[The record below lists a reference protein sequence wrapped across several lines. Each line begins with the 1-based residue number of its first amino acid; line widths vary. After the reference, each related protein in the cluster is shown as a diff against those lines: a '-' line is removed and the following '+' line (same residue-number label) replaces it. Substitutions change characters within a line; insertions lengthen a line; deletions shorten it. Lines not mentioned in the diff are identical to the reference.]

1 MKKLLL
7 IVIILVSFLGSAQ
20 RKCTIDV
27 KKYGMSTKPGYLKE
41 GIHLN
46 LPDDYYFYLVGEKIT
61 IGIEVFDSIAQ
72 FRGVEDKFTIM
83 YQDRLCD
90 YMGKKGESCGD
101 TEVSYEI
108 SNSPM
113 FNYCRI
119 VYFYYDSYMSTNSIA
134 NSWSS
139 ISDGDYE
146 IIIMSDDKI
155 YYKRKI
161 KVLKGNLVK
170 QWN

>member
-27 KKYGMSTKPGYLKE
+27 KKYGMSSKPGYLKE

-46 LPDDYYFYLVGEKIT
+46 LPDDYYFYLIGEKIT
-61 IGIEVFDSIAQ
+61 IGIERFDSIAQ
-72 FRGVEDKFTIM
+72 FRGVEEDFTKM
-83 YQDRLCD
+83 YQDRLCE
-90 YMGKKGESCGD
+90 YMSKKHEDCGD
-101 TEVSYEI
+101 TEIVYEI
-108 SNSPM
+108 QNSPM
-113 FNYCRI
+113 FEYCN
-119 VYFYYDSYMSTNSIA
+119 VTYYYYDSYMSTNSIS

-139 ISDGDYE
+139 IGDGDYE

-161 KVLKGNLVK
+161 KVRKGNLVK
-170 QWN
+170 

>member
-1 MKKLLL
+1 MKKILL
-7 IVIILVSFLGSAQ
+7 IAVFLVSFLSSAQ
-20 RKCTIDV
+20 KKCTIDV
-27 KKYGMSTKPGYLKE
+27 KKYGMSTKPGFLKE
-41 GIHLN
+41 GLHLN
-46 LPDDYYFYLVGEKIT
+46 LPNDYYFYLVGERIT
-61 IGIEVFDSIAQ
+61 IGIEMFDSIAQ
-72 FRGVEDKFTIM
+72 FRGVEEKFTLM

-108 SNSPM
+108 SSSPM

-119 VYFYYDSYMSTNSIA
+119 TYFYYDSYMSTNYIL

-139 ISDGDYE
+139 IGDGDYE
-146 IIIMSDDKI
+146 IIIISDDKI

-161 KVLKGNLVK
+161 KVRKGNLVK
-170 QWN
+170 